1 MVTNLTA
8 VLQDMDRRHHMHPF
22 TDSKALNEKGV
33 RIITRAEGSHMW
45 TSGGERV
52 LDGMAGLWCVN
63 IGYGR
68 KELADVAYA
77 QMQEL
82 PYYNTFF
89 QTSTQPATELSAKL
103 AEVTPEG
110 LNHVFY
116 ANSGSEANDTI
127 AKMVRWYWNTKG
139 KKSKKTII
147 SRVNAYHGVTMAAA
161 SLCGL
166 FDMHPQFDLPLPGF
180 VHADCPHWYRFG
192 GDMDPEEFGIQAAR
206 SVERTILELGAEN
219 VGAFIGEPIMGAGGV
234 LVPPASYW
242 PEVQRICREHDVLVI
257 ADEVICG
264 FGRTGRWFGCE
275 ELGIDPDFMTM
286 AKGLSSGY
294 QPISGV
300 MIHDRIADTLVDIG
314 GELQH
319 GFTYSGHPVASAVA
333 LENINILQREGIV
346 ENVGAETG
354 PYFQKRLRELVD
366 HPLVGEV
373 RGHGMMAAVEIVED
387 KTRRKSF
394 DSEKNAGK
402 VVRDLA
408 WDRGL
413 LVRATGD
420 SMIMS
425 PPLVVTKAD
434 IDGLM
439 TALSGALDAAEPSLR
454 G

>member
-8 VLQDMDRRHHMHPF
+8 VLQDMDRQHHMHPF

-33 RIITRAEGSHMW
+33 RIITKAEGSHMW
-45 TSGGERV
+45 TSEGERV

-68 KELADVAYA
+68 KELAEVAYK

-103 AEVTPEG
+103 AEVTPQG

-166 FDMHPQFDLPLPGF
+166 FGMHPQFDLPLPGF

-206 SVERTILELGAEN
+206 SVEKMILELGTEN

-264 FGRTGRWFGCE
+264 FGRTGSWFGCE

-346 ENVGAETG
+346 EKVGAETG
-354 PYFQKRLRELVD
+354 PYFQNRLRELLD

-387 KTRRKSF
+387 KKTRKSF
-394 DSEKNAGK
+394 DSEKSAGK
-402 VVRDLA
+402 TVRDLA

-420 SMIMS
+420 SMVMS

-434 IDGLM
+434 IDELI
-439 TALSGALDAAEPSLR
+439 TALSGALDDAEPGLR

>member
-1 MVTNLTA
+1 MVTNLTV
-8 VLQDMDRRHHMHPF
+8 VLQDMDRQHHMHPF

-33 RIITRAEGSHMW
+33 RIITKAEGSHMW
-45 TSGGERV
+45 TSEGERV

-68 KELADVAYA
+68 KELAEVAYK

-103 AEVTPEG
+103 AEVTPQG

-166 FDMHPQFDLPLPGF
+166 FGMHPQFDLPLPGF

-206 SVERTILELGAEN
+206 SVEKMILELGAEN

-264 FGRTGRWFGCE
+264 FGRTGSWFGCE

-346 ENVGAETG
+346 EKVGAETG
-354 PYFQKRLRELVD
+354 PYFQNRLRELLD

-387 KTRRKSF
+387 KKTRKSF
-394 DSEKNAGK
+394 DSEKSAGK
-402 VVRDLA
+402 TVRDLA

-420 SMIMS
+420 SMVMS

-434 IDGLM
+434 IDELI
-439 TALSGALDAAEPSLR
+439 TALSGALDDAEPGLR

>member
-1 MVTNLTA
+1 MVSNLTA
-8 VLQDMDRRHHMHPF
+8 VLQDMDRQHHMHPF
-22 TDSKALNEKGV
+22 SDTKALNEKGV
-33 RIITRAEGSHMW
+33 RIITKAEGSHMW
-45 TSGGERV
+45 TSEGERV

-68 KELADVAYA
+68 KELADVAYK

-139 KKSKKTII
+139 RKSKKTII

-166 FDMHPQFDLPLPGF
+166 FGMHPQFDLPLPGF
-180 VHADCPHWYRFG
+180 QHADCPHWYRFG

-206 SVERTILELGAEN
+206 SVETMILELGAEN

-264 FGRTGRWFGCE
+264 FGRTGTWFGSE
-275 ELGIDPDFMTM
+275 QLGIDPDFMTM

-300 MIHDRIADTLVDIG
+300 MVHDRIADTLIDIG

-346 ENVGAETG
+346 ETVGAETG
-354 PYFQKRLRELVD
+354 PYFQVRLRELVD

-373 RGHGMMAAVEIVED
+373 RGLGMMAAVEIVED
-387 KTRRKSF
+387 KAIRKSF
-394 DSEKNAGK
+394 DGSMEAGK
-402 VVRDLA
+402 IVRDLA

-420 SMIMS
+420 SMVMS

-434 IDGLM
+434 IDELM
-439 TALSGALDAAEPSLR
+439 AALSGALDAAEPILR

>member
-8 VLQDMDRRHHMHPF
+8 VLQDMDRKHHMHPF
-22 TDSKALNEKGV
+22 SDAKALNEKGV
-33 RIITRAEGSHMW
+33 RIITKAEGCHMW
-45 TSGGERV
+45 TSEGERV

-68 KELADVAYA
+68 KELADVAYK
-77 QMQEL
+77 QMLEL

-89 QTSTQPATELSAKL
+89 QTSTQPTTELSAKL

-110 LNHVFY
+110 FNHVFY

-166 FDMHPQFDLPLPGF
+166 FGMHPQFDLPLPGF
-180 VHADCPHWYRFG
+180 EHADCPHWYRFG

-206 SVERTILELGAEN
+206 SVETLILQLGAEN
-219 VGAFIGEPIMGAGGV
+219 VGAFFGEPIMGAGGV

-242 PEVQRICREHDVLVI
+242 PEIQRICREHDVLII

-264 FGRTGRWFGCE
+264 FGRTGTWFGAE
-275 ELGIDPDFMTM
+275 QLGIDPDFMTM
-286 AKGLSSGY
+286 AKGLASGY

-300 MIHDRIADTLVDIG
+300 MINDRIADTLIDIG

-346 ENVGAETG
+346 ETVGAETG
-354 PYFQKRLRELVD
+354 PYFQARLRELVD
-366 HPLVGEV
+366 HPLIGEV
-373 RGHGMMAAVEIVED
+373 RGLGMMAAVEIVED
-387 KTRRKSF
+387 KAIRKSF
-394 DSEKNAGK
+394 DGFKEAG
-402 VVRDLA
+402 RIIRELA
-408 WDRGL
+408 WERGL

-420 SMIMS
+420 SLVMS
-425 PPLVVTKAD
+425 PPLIMTKAD
-434 IDGLM
+434 IDELIA
-439 TALSGALDAAEPSLR
+439 ALTGALDAAEPILR
-454 G
+454 S

>member
-8 VLQDMDRRHHMHPF
+8 VLQDMDRHHHMHPF
-22 TDSKALNEKGV
+22 TDTKALNEKGV
-33 RIITRAEGSHMW
+33 RIITRAQGCHMW
-45 TSGGERV
+45 TSEGHKV

-68 KELADVAYA
+68 KELAEVAYK

-89 QTSTQPATELSAKL
+89 QTTTQPATELSKKL

-139 KKSKKTII
+139 KKGKKTII
-147 SRVNAYHGVTMAAA
+147 SRNKAYHGVTLAAA

-166 FDMHPQFDLPLPGF
+166 EAMHPQFDLPLPGF

-192 GDMDPEEFGIQAAR
+192 GEMDPEEFGIKAAR
-206 SVERTILELGAEN
+206 SVEAMIEKLGADN

-242 PEVQRICREHDVLVI
+242 PEIQRICREHDILLI

-264 FGRTGRWFGCE
+264 FGRTGTWFASDQYK
-275 ELGIDPDFMTM
+275 IDPDFMTM

-294 QPISGV
+294 LPISGV
-300 MIHDRIADTLVDIG
+300 MVHDRIADTLVGAG
-314 GELQH
+314 GEFQH
-319 GFTYSGHPVASAVA
+319 GFTYSGHPVSAAVA

-346 ENVGAETG
+346 EKAGAETG
-354 PYFQKRLRELVD
+354 PYLQKRLRELVD

-373 RGHGMMAAVEIVED
+373 RGLGMMAAVEIVENK
-387 KTRRKSF
+387 KTHKSF
-394 DSEKNAGK
+394 DGSKQAGIT
-402 VVRDLA
+402 VREEA
-408 WDRGL
+408 WSRGL

-420 SMIMS
+420 SMVMS
-425 PPLVVTKAD
+425 PPLVMTKAD
-434 IDGLM
+434 VDELVG
-439 TALSGALDAAEPSLR
+439 ALKGALDAAEPKLL

>member
-8 VLQDMDRRHHMHPF
+8 VLQDMDRQHHMHPF

-33 RIITRAEGSHMW
+33 RIITKAEGSHMW
-45 TSGGERV
+45 TSEGERV

-68 KELADVAYA
+68 KELAEVAYK

-103 AEVTPEG
+103 AEVTPQG

-166 FDMHPQFDLPLPGF
+166 FGMHPQFDLPLPGF

-206 SVERTILELGAEN
+206 SVEKMILELGAEN

-264 FGRTGRWFGCE
+264 FGRTGSWFGCE

-346 ENVGAETG
+346 EKVGAETG
-354 PYFQKRLRELVD
+354 PYFQNRLRELLD

-387 KTRRKSF
+387 KKTRKSF
-394 DSEKNAGK
+394 DSEKSAGK
-402 VVRDLA
+402 TVRDLA

-420 SMIMS
+420 SMVMS

-434 IDGLM
+434 IDELI
-439 TALSGALDAAEPSLR
+439 TALSGALDDAEPGLR